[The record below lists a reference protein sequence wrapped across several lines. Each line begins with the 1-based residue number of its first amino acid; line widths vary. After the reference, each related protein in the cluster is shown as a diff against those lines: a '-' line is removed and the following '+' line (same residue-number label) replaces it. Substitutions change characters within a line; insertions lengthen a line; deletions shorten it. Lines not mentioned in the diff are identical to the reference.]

1 MKIFQNKKIFKKLM
15 IVLLC
20 ILLLNFCA
28 PNVAKAVNDY
38 DSIGGKLLGALLSM
52 FVGLGDGAISLLQK
66 LILQVDGSMIQV
78 ITTTTTIAKVLG
90 VIVTVAIVVGGIVAL
105 CAAPAAVL
113 TFATVLTVVESGVVA
128 GIVTFCVSG
137 VFANAVMQEDFVL
150 PQIKLSPYEIF
161 ANQVPLFDVDF
172 FNPMEDQSKTVVVT
186 PAETEEKEI
195 TLDDKE
201 ITEGD
206 KKYAKFSFAGHDFK
220 VDITDANQ
228 GQTAL
233 DAALNKNKSDLLGEA
248 VLDYFKENGE
258 NISNTSINGEQA
270 VEYQIK
276 VNNNNYRIKMYYDG
290 TIKRNSYKYFAE
302 ETTAAV
308 TEEVVLEST
317 AKQLQSTISKW
328 YTILRDLAIVALLSI
343 LVYVGIRIMIS
354 STASDKAKYKQW
366 LLDWLVA
373 LCLLFL
379 MHYIM
384 SFSNVFVKN
393 IISFIDATDVVENV
407 DETEAS
413 GTPSADGVVRSKGPQ
428 VFTISD
434 SEKVAKA
441 KDVLV
446 NNRDESD
453 QNEFAGLFVMEN
465 GQEVLKWPTNNFTEQ
480 ARMLLQY
487 EDSDDSVKNYT
498 YASIGYKVIYIV
510 LVLYTFIFS
519 FTYLKRV
526 IYMAFLTLIAPLV
539 ALTYPIDKMND
550 GNAQA
555 FSMWF
560 KEYIFNLLIQP
571 LHLILYM
578 VLIGTAMDFAA
589 KNLFYVVVALG
600 FMTQGEKLLRKFF
613 GFSKADTPGFLGGP
627 AGAAIMMSGVNK
639 LLGKPPRGDK
649 PGKGNS
655 KSSDG
660 DSSEDDGKIRLGY
673 KDDVNSSSMYGDNG
687 VTAEKL
693 ENAKNTEN
701 ETKIGANGSIG
712 ALASGNGMNNNGTSG
727 SSGNSGIPV
736 RGNNSSNSS
745 NNSNKKKLKLSAG
758 AHNMFA
764 KRGQKIMEKAKNK
777 QPGRSLAR
785 GAAGLVGAAAA
796 LTAAGLVG
804 ITSGD
809 SKKAAQYMTGA
820 ALGGYKF
827 TSGLGDS
834 FVDEIGNVKEDVD
847 AFQEGADPEAHKE
860 EQIQKNI
867 KAAKRNAKLQNELA
881 EKAGGIQQGKEAMD
895 AVGAQCIRYGMADA
909 SDINTVYEL
918 TKKGYDV
925 DDAIVNVKNVKKYG
939 KDTND
944 LGRKDRTDFV
954 HTIEDRVRKQNPD
967 ADADDIGDRTDD
979 IVKEFDMISKI
990 YFKK

>member
-1 MKIFQNKKIFKKLM
+1 MKIFQNKKLFKKLM

-66 LILQVDGSMIQV
+66 LVLQVDGSMIQV
-78 ITTTTTIAKVLG
+78 ITTTSTIAKVIG
-90 VIVTVAIVVGGIVAL
+90 IVVTVAVVAGGIVAL
-105 CAAPAAVL
+105 VAAPAAVL
-113 TFATVLTVVESGVVA
+113 TFATVLTVVESGVIA
-128 GIVTFCVSG
+128 GVISFCVSG
-137 VFANAVMQEDFVL
+137 GLANAVMQEDFVL

-172 FNPMEDQSKTVVVT
+172 FNPNDASETSYVNLETSKDLIASGSDFDTIASEQGLSTKYEDLTVITKSRNSTYVAGPT
-186 PAETEEKEI
+186 PYTYTTEENEA
-195 TLDDKE
+195 TFE
-201 ITEGD
+201 EGD
-206 KKYAKFSFAGHDFK
+206 SKYK
-220 VDITDANQ
+220 VEWT
-228 GQTAL
+228 
-233 DAALNKNKSDLLGEA
+233 
-248 VLDYFKENGE
+248 
-258 NISNTSINGEQA
+258 TSS
-270 VEYQIK
+270 
-276 VNNNNYRIKMYYDG
+276 DG
-290 TIKRNSYKYFAE
+290 TTVRANYNIYKINSVTV
-302 ETTAAV
+302 TT
-308 TEEVVLEST
+308 TSHSST
-317 AKQLQSTISKW
+317 AYRLQPIIAKW

-366 LLDWLVA
+366 LLDWIVA

-384 SFSNVFVKN
+384 SFSNVLVKN
-393 IISFIDATDVVENV
+393 IISFVDATDVVENV

-550 GNAQA
+550 GKAQA

-578 VLIGTAMDFAA
+578 VLVGTAMDFAA

-613 GFSKADTPGFLGGP
+613 GFEKASTPGFLGGP

-660 DSSEDDGKIRLGY
+660 DSSEDDGKIRLSY
-673 KDDVNSSSMYGDNG
+673 KDDVESSSMYGDNG

-693 ENAKNTEN
+693 ENAKNAEK

-712 ALASGNGMNNNGTSG
+712 ALASENGINNNGTNSNTGISSVNNTNGASG
-727 SSGNSGIPV
+727 SSGNSAISV
-736 RGNNSSNSS
+736 SGNNSS

-758 AHNMFA
+758 ARNMFA

-785 GAAGLVGAAAA
+785 GAAGLAGAAMAM
-796 LTAAGLVG
+796 TAAGLVG

-809 SKKAAQYMTGA
+809 PSKAAQYMAGA

-847 AFQEGADPEAHKE
+847 AFQEGADPEAYKE
-860 EQIQKNI
+860 KQIQNNI
-867 KAAKRNAKLQNELA
+867 KAAKRNAKLQDELA

-895 AVGAQCIRYGMADA
+895 AVGAQCVRYGMADA

-967 ADADDIGDRTDD
+967 ADDIGDRTDD

>member
-1 MKIFQNKKIFKKLM
+1 MKIFQNKKLFKKLM

-66 LILQVDGSMIQV
+66 LVLQVDGSMIQV
-78 ITTTTTIAKVLG
+78 ITTTSTLAKVAG
-90 VIVTVAIVVGGIVAL
+90 IAVAVLVVVGGIVAL

-113 TFATVLTVVESGVVA
+113 TFATVLTVVENGVIA
-128 GIVTFCVSG
+128 GVISFCVAD
-137 VFANAVMQEDFVL
+137 VLNNAVMQEDFVL

-172 FNPMEDQSKTVVVT
+172 FNPNDASETSYVNLETSTDLIASGKDFDTIASEQGLSTKYEDLAGTWDNGDDTVNVHNAKTT
-186 PAETEEKEI
+186 FE
-195 TLDDKE
+195 
-201 ITEGD
+201 
-206 KKYAKFSFAGHDFK
+206 
-220 VDITDANQ
+220 
-228 GQTAL
+228 
-233 DAALNKNKSDLLGEA
+233 
-248 VLDYFKENGE
+248 ENGE
-258 NISNTSINGEQA
+258 NYKVEESWILVGDIVSGITPTPTNINYNLYKINKIQVTTTSH
-270 VEYQIK
+270 
-276 VNNNNYRIKMYYDG
+276 
-290 TIKRNSYKYFAE
+290 S
-302 ETTAAV
+302 
-308 TEEVVLEST
+308 ST
-317 AKQLQSTISKW
+317 AYRLQPIIAKW

-384 SFSNVFVKN
+384 SFSNVLVKN
-393 IISFIDATDVVENV
+393 IISFVDATDVVENV

-550 GNAQA
+550 GKAQA

-578 VLIGTAMDFAA
+578 VLVGTAMDFAA

-613 GFSKADTPGFLGGP
+613 GFEKASTPGFLGGP
-627 AGAAIMMSGVNK
+627 AGAAIMMGGVNK

-660 DSSEDDGKIRLGY
+660 DSSDDDGKIRLGY

-693 ENAKNTEN
+693 ENAKNAEN

-712 ALASGNGMNNNGTSG
+712 ALASGNGINNNGTNSNTGISSVNNTNGASG
-727 SSGNSGIPV
+727 SSGNSGISV
-736 RGNNSSNSS
+736 SGNNSS

-758 AHNMFA
+758 ARNMFA

-785 GAAGLVGAAAA
+785 GAAGLAGATMAM
-796 LTAAGLVG
+796 TAAGLVG

-809 SKKAAQYMTGA
+809 PSKVAQYMTGA

-834 FVDEIGNVKEDVD
+834 FVDGIDNAKEDVD

-860 EQIQKNI
+860 EQIQNNI

-895 AVGAQCIRYGMADA
+895 AVGAQCVRYGMADA

-967 ADADDIGDRTDD
+967 ADDIGDRTDD